1 MPKHGLM
8 GYNARKESVDYSLNT
23 LKKVLNK

>member
-8 GYNARKESVDYSLNT
+8 GYNVRKENVDYYLNT